1 MDEEKS
7 PRQLRGLYAKVNIS
21 VGTLNIVIIV
31 LIALLVACM
40 AYGIAHRGYQI
51 DFDSLG
57 GTAVESRKQMYGELL
72 QEPAP
77 PTREGYTFDGWYRD
91 ANLTVPWNL
100 QEDVITQSMTLYAGW
115 K

>member
-57 GTAVESRKQMYGELL
+57 GTARRT
-72 QEPAP
+72 P
-77 PTREGYTFDGWYRD
+77 
-91 ANLTVPWNL
+91 
-100 QEDVITQSMTLYAGW
+100 
-115 K
+115 

>member
-40 AYGIAHRGYQI
+40 VYGIAHRGY
-51 DFDSLG
+51 FDSLG
-57 GTAVESRKQMYGELL
+57 GTAVESQKQMYGELL

-77 PTREGYTFDGWYRD
+77 PTREGYAFDGWYRD

>member
-40 AYGIAHRGYQI
+40 A
-51 DFDSLG
+51 
-57 GTAVESRKQMYGELL
+57 
-72 QEPAP
+72 
-77 PTREGYTFDGWYRD
+77 
-91 ANLTVPWNL
+91 
-100 QEDVITQSMTLYAGW
+100 
-115 K
+115 